1 MDEIELV
8 LQEYVA
14 TATNPEYNGDYSII
28 NSKFP
33 ELKDY
38 DPVLL
43 QEYVATAINPE
54 YNNDYSII
62 NSKFP
67 EFGFGEIVKKKDET
81 EDLVSTTEEV
91 TTTVDSEE
99 VPMPQPSASLD
110 SGDPLPEGFEFPTT
124 VTPGIMPPQ
133 GKFAKD
139 VELDADAI
147 TKEEKLSDIIRTTRF
162 EDPITGTIFETGIP
176 ETYPETHNIYK
187 RALQKAENDL
197 LNQVLDE
204 DEDMFSREGERF
216 DLTGDSEKTLSN
228 LYRQKRNKEFEIQ
241 QVQNRIDIIPEGSK
255 DLEIYQSKKDSLTN
269 ELDSINKTFDESSKK
284 RAKKDDTGQIYNP
297 YTGEDIAKID
307 APTEIVQSEENVTT
321 ESNNLA
327 KAKTNEQLEKSLI
340 DIRFQLL
347 NQGKRVSGQMQD
359 VLDGMISTEL
369 MFFGGP
375 TEEGFTN
382 LPQAE
387 DEILRKKP
395 LKIYSE
401 HPEAIRYN
409 RLIDQYHAL
418 DRALRLNVD
427 PTQIKTSSGS
437 IVDFGL
443 DSDFDYGLTSA
454 IFGEQPARLV
464 TPTTKMKA
472 TDFIEGLESAGFVN
486 IPDKTKERIEKTFT
500 EEALQFGGELTGM
513 VAELALTRRGLTAA
527 RLLGKG
533 RTAVKLKKGLE
544 ALGAST
550 KNKYVKGGLKI
561 LGSGIDEAAVFAIT
575 GELTRKP
582 DAYDP
587 VFGAALGVGGEVANL
602 GSKFI
607 SKLPIVKN
615 ISNKI
620 KQLPFYN
627 VGSVAGQSVAGATAG
642 TSVLYAAEI
651 VDALITED
659 KDFSEIVKQ
668 VAGDDPE
675 QKAMLLFTT
684 MLAGNIAKSFPQ
696 FSKALRKD
704 INNIKSKKFESK
716 LRDYVNKTKP
726 KQPEARPEAPLEL
739 QESIVEVNKNGTPEQ
754 KQEAQDFLDGVET
767 LQSVAEVKSL
777 AESIENKELK
787 ELEQVELVNN
797 ISNQI
802 VENPKITTTELALS
816 QPEIKS
822 IITSTPEEV
831 KSLQASIEKKKND
844 GVISSEDAQLT
855 IDAIKEVM
863 NIKKSRFAT
872 ITNVDKQAEGIGIQ
886 LNINKLKEEVSDL
899 ENQVLTG
906 DGVDILEGKKAEI
919 ESLEKQLDDFKNFRE
934 EPTVEVTEEV
944 VAEEVVTPE
953 VTEEI
958 LVEGKLEVDNLT
970 EGSTSTT
977 KPIKIYKGI
986 GGKKDLKGFRINAHE
1001 GAEGV
1006 FSAVDKS
1013 LAEEYGK
1020 EEGLAEV
1027 VLPEGT
1033 TVEVVEID
1041 GKGMTLDEYRAAE
1054 VEAIN
1059 NSDAQVVKLRTVDG
1073 VMKKGAKK
1081 QDQYII
1087 KDETLIQE
1095 LKKEVEVVEEVVPVE
1110 DLVPEVKDVSV
1121 EIKNAKKSISK
1132 VKPRI
1137 KNITE
1142 LRKIQN
1148 ELKNFIKK
1156 TIPKSQYNKPEVT
1169 SMLSKIQ
1176 RVTKGNIDKLM
1187 DEVFNLAVKKN
1198 VEMVSSDINK
1208 ILDGKYSSSISGR
1221 KTGKTISIE
1230 AQDRLDRIKNMI
1242 TEDFIVPA
1250 EILER
1255 YEELSQKTELTDKDL
1270 DELVDI
1276 ETAQKYMMANQ
1287 LDNTNVN
1294 KLNDLY
1300 DVQNNLDEL
1309 ILKGKTE
1316 RREIL
1321 RKQHEYYKSIIEEA
1335 YKDITNE
1342 PLDLTPE
1349 GVEAKRVETLRFE
1362 NKQKQ
1367 IQRNKVKKLTTKV
1380 TESLNNFMLG
1390 NEALYGLVDV
1400 ISKSPGEMF
1409 GGKLQ
1414 ELITDRIDKASSDYK
1429 GDNLKTKA
1437 ILLDKLQEIY
1447 GKNFEK
1453 ELSKNR
1459 APETTDIPLD
1469 LELHKKINKEIN
1481 TTKNKNEIQK
1491 LRGERE
1497 QNLLEISQNQA
1508 YYLYNQYKDP
1518 ANHPGFETKFGS
1530 DYKRIMDGIE
1540 KFLDPKVKKWADW
1553 QVDVFYPELY
1563 PKYNEVY
1570 KRMYRTN
1577 LGWSNVYGGRI
1588 YRKGVEV
1595 EPLDLMSK
1603 EKYRTSIAGASTKE
1617 RTNNK
1622 LAIESMDGND
1632 VLLTYVQDMNFF
1644 TNYAEPL
1651 RDIQKILKNS
1661 DIKNAIEMTSGKG
1674 SYRYLNEMIEA
1685 VAKRGVDNSGNARTM
1700 NLLTNAFTT
1709 SRLGLNPL
1717 IGIKQLTSAI
1727 AFADDIGYSRW
1738 VKYGA
1743 EAVPKLKTLWKEIS
1757 SNSNYIK
1764 DRYDKDIRK
1773 SLEVYS
1779 EGVISEFIPK
1789 SSGSKMMDATM
1800 WFIKTGD
1807 KGGIMGG
1814 IPNYLYYKDLYK
1826 EKNPKATEKEIIDY
1840 AIIRFEKDTK
1850 RAQQSSDIQDKDLYQ
1865 LDKRLRPFQMFLT
1878 SPKQYQRKTNS
1889 SIRQLYRKLKGMP
1902 SKGTTFRNL
1911 RTFLTYHTLLPM
1923 LFQYLTLGFPGLV
1936 GDFTKDDLTRL
1947 GISGLIGNLN
1957 SLFLVGDIAVMAGD
1971 FLKDNPWAGQ
1981 PQNVN
1986 ALGRFASNITKE
1998 LIQASK
2004 AQTDE
2009 TKNKHLHKVYIEL
2022 ASLTG
2027 IPVAN
2032 LKKLSEN
2039 YYKVVTGDVESF
2051 EEGMLRLMNFSEYV
2065 IDKDKKQAEEDQENF
2080 EDLMRELKKS
2090 NESDQDKISNQFS
2103 SYEIEEYETVD

>member
-1 MDEIELV
+1 MFEIEDLFDLTLEGAFSNKEEFLQFASNASDEDLYSV
-8 LQEYVA
+8 LQEGAFTDV
-14 TATNPEYNGDYSII
+14 N
-28 NSKFP
+28 
-33 ELKDY
+33 
-38 DPVLL
+38 
-43 QEYVATAINPE
+43 
-54 YNNDYSII
+54 
-62 NSKFP
+62 
-67 EFGFGEIVKKKDET
+67 EFVSLKKKDET
-81 EDLVSTTEEV
+81 EALDSTTEEV
-91 TTTVDSEE
+91 TTTVASEE
-99 VPMPQPSASLD
+99 APMPQPSASLD
-110 SGDPLPEGFEFPTT
+110 SQTSEIKSQVPGS
-124 VTPGIMPPQ
+124 VTQIVEQIEEVDGQPQ
-133 GKFAKD
+133 IVKNFI
-139 VELDADAI
+139 L
-147 TKEEKLSDIIRTTRF
+147 TKEAKLSDAIRNNRF
-162 EDPITGTIFETGIP
+162 EDPITGTVFDTGIP
-176 ETYPETHNIYK
+176 ETYSENHPIYK

-197 LNQVLDE
+197 LNQVFDE
-204 DEDMFSREGERF
+204 DEDMFGKEG
-216 DLTGDSEKTLSN
+216 DLSPDKTLSN
-228 LYRQKRNKEFEIQ
+228 LYREKRNKEFEIQ
-241 QVQNRIDIIPEGSK
+241 QVQNRIDIIPEGNP
-255 DLEIYQSKKDSLTN
+255 DLKKFEDIKNSLTG
-269 ELDSINKTFDESSKK
+269 ELNDINKRFDEVSSE
-284 RAKKDDTGQIYNP
+284 RAKMDDTGQVYNP

-307 APTEIVQSEENVTT
+307 APVEIVQDETNVSNQAENISKT
-321 ESNNLA
+321 
-327 KAKTNEQLEKSLI
+327 KTNEQIEESLI
-340 DIRFQLL
+340 DIRFQIL
-347 NQGKRVSGQMQD
+347 NQGKKVSDNMQD
-359 VLDGMISTEL
+359 VLDGMITTEL
-369 MFFGGP
+369 MFFGDQ
-375 TEEGFTN
+375 TESGLKN
-382 LPQAE
+382 LPQVE
-387 DEILRKKP
+387 DERLRKKP

-401 HPEAIRYN
+401 NIEAKKYN

-427 PTQIKTSSGS
+427 PTQIKTKGGNIIDRDSFF
-437 IVDFGL
+437 DFGMM
-443 DSDFDYGLTSA
+443 SGFA
-454 IFGEQPARLV
+454 GEEPAREGWG
-464 TPTTKMKA
+464 TTKMKA
-472 TDFIEGLESAGFVN
+472 ADFIDGLEAAGFVN
-486 IPDKTKERIEKTFT
+486 IPEETKKRVEKTFF
-500 EEALQFGGELTGM
+500 EEASEFGGNLTSM
-513 VAELALTRRGLTAA
+513 VAELSIGRGALKGAAGLAPTKVAN
-527 RLLGKG
+527 RF
-533 RTAVKLKKGLE
+533 KKGLD
-544 ALGAST
+544 ALSTAT
-550 KNKYVKGGLKI
+550 KNKYAKGALKI
-561 LGSGIDEAAVFAIT
+561 LSKGAEEAAVFATT
-575 GELTRKP
+575 GALTGKEE
-582 DAYDP
+582 AYDP
-587 VFGAALGVGGEVANL
+587 IFGAALGTGGEVANL
-602 GSKFI
+602 GLKFVG
-607 SKLPIVKN
+607 KLPIV
-615 ISNKI
+615 NKI
-620 KQLPFYN
+620 SERLKDLPFYN
-627 VGSVAGQSVAGATAG
+627 TSAQVGESVLGAG
-642 TSVLYAAEI
+642 TGTAVLYAAEI
-651 VDALITED
+651 VDGIATED
-659 KDFSEIVKQ
+659 KEFAEIVKD

-675 QKAMLLFTT
+675 EKAMLLFTT
-684 MLAGNIAKSFPQ
+684 MLAGNMSKGFPQ
-696 FSKALRKD
+696 FFKNLRKD
-704 INNIKSKKFESK
+704 ISEIPGKRFASKV
-716 LRDYVNKTKP
+716 RDYVNKTKP
-726 KQPEARPEAPLEL
+726 VEPKERGVKPDAPLQI
-739 QESIVEVNKNGTPEQ
+739 QEAILEINKKGTPGERL
-754 KQEAQDFLDGVET
+754 EAQEFVDGVET
-767 LQSVAEVKSL
+767 VQSIEGVKKL

-787 ELEQVELVNN
+787 EVEQVELVDN

-802 VENPKITTTELALS
+802 VENPKITTTEIALS

-822 IITSTPEEV
+822 IITSSEADL
-831 KSLQASIEKKKND
+831 KSLHNKIKKQFED
-844 GVISSEDAQLT
+844 GVMSAEEAKLARNSIQ
-855 IDAIKEVM
+855 EVI
-863 NIKKSRFAT
+863 NIKKTRFAT
-872 ITNVDKQAEGIGIQ
+872 ITNVDKAAEGIGIQ
-886 LNINKLKEEVSDL
+886 SNINKLKVEISDL
-899 ENQVLTG
+899 ENQVLTA
-906 DGVDILEGKKAEI
+906 DGVDMLDGKKSELQ
-919 ESLEKQLDDFKNFRE
+919 SLEKQLEDFKNFRE
-934 EPTVEVTEEV
+934 PELVAEVVPEEPELVAEVVPELTEEV
-944 VAEEVVTPE
+944 
-953 VTEEI
+953 
-958 LVEGKLEVDNLT
+958 LVEGKQEVDNLT

-1020 EEGLAEV
+1020 EEGIAEII
-1027 VLPEGT
+1027 LPEGT

-1095 LKKEVEVVEEVVPVE
+1095 LKKPSEVEAVEVEKVEVEEVEVVE

-1121 EIKNAKKSISK
+1121 EIKNVKKSISK
-1132 VKPRI
+1132 AKPRI

-1176 RVTKGNIDKLM
+1176 RVTKGNVDKLM

-1208 ILDGKYSSSISGR
+1208 ILDGKYSTSISGR

-1255 YEELSQKTELTDKDL
+1255 QEELSQKTELTDKDL

-1316 RREIL
+1316 RKEIL

-1335 YKDITNE
+1335 YKDITNK
-1342 PLDLTPE
+1342 PLDLSPE
-1349 GVEAKRVETLRFE
+1349 GVESRRKETLRFE

-1367 IQRNKVKKLTTKV
+1367 IQRNKVKKLTSKV

-1409 GGKLQ
+1409 GGRLQ

-1429 GDNLKTKA
+1429 RDNLKTKA

-1447 GKNFEK
+1447 GKNLEK
-1453 ELSKNR
+1453 QLIKNR
-1459 APETTDIPLD
+1459 TPEITDIPLD
-1469 LELHKKINKEIN
+1469 LELHNEINKEIN
-1481 TTKNKNEIQK
+1481 TSKSNSEIKK
-1491 LRGERE
+1491 LRGERD

-1540 KFLDPKVKKWADW
+1540 KFLDPKVKEWADW

-1570 KRMYRTN
+1570 KRIYRTN

-1674 SYRYLNEMIEA
+1674 SYRYLNEMIETI
-1685 VAKRGVDNSGNARTM
+1685 AKRGVDNSGNARTM

-1743 EAVPKLKTLWKEIS
+1743 KAVPKLKTIWEEIN

-1779 EGVISEFIPK
+1779 EGVVSEFIPK

-1840 AIIRFEKDTK
+1840 AIRRFEKDTK

-1878 SPKQYQRKTNS
+1878 SPKQYQRKANA
-1889 SIRQLYRKLKGMP
+1889 SIRQMYRKLKGMS

-1911 RTFLTYHTLLPM
+1911 RTFLTYHTILPM
-1923 LFQYLTLGFPGLV
+1923 FFQYLTLGLPGLV
-1936 GDFTKDDLTRL
+1936 RDFNKDDLDRL
-1947 GISGLIGNLN
+1947 GIAGLIGNLN
-1957 SLFLVGDIAVMAGD
+1957 SLFLVGEIAVMTGD
-1971 FLKDNPWAGQ
+1971 FLLDNSWAGQ
-1981 PQNVN
+1981 PQNLSAV
-1986 ALGRFASNITKE
+1986 ARFASNVYKE

-2004 AQTDE
+2004 AKTEE

-2027 IPVAN
+2027 IPIAN

-2039 YYKVVTGDVESF
+2039 YYKVATGDVDSF
-2051 EEGMLRLMNFSEYV
+2051 EEGMLRLMNFSDYV
-2065 IDKDKKQAEEDQENF
+2065 IDKDKKQAEDEEREF
-2080 EDLMRELKKS
+2080 KKLMKELKKS
-2090 NESDQDKISNQFS
+2090 NKSDQEKISDEFS
-2103 SYEIEEYETVD
+2103 EVNYDEILEIEEFELVEPELE

>member
-1 MDEIELV
+1 MFEIEDLFDLTIEGAFPNKEEFIQFASNASDEDLYSV
-8 LQEYVA
+8 LQEGAFIDV
-14 TATNPEYNGDYSII
+14 D
-28 NSKFP
+28 
-33 ELKDY
+33 
-38 DPVLL
+38 
-43 QEYVATAINPE
+43 
-54 YNNDYSII
+54 
-62 NSKFP
+62 
-67 EFGFGEIVKKKDET
+67 EFVSLKKKDET

-147 TKEEKLSDIIRTTRF
+147 TKEEKLSDIVRTTRF
-162 EDPITGTIFETGIP
+162 EDPITGTLFETGIP

-255 DLEIYQSKKDSLTN
+255 DLEIYQLKKDSLTN

-307 APTEIVQSEENVTT
+307 APTEIVQSEQNVTT

-327 KAKTNEQLEKSLI
+327 KTKTNEQLEKSLI

-659 KDFSEIVKQ
+659 KDFAEIVKQ

-704 INNIKSKKFESK
+704 ISELPGKRFASKV
-716 LRDYVNKTKP
+716 RDYVNKTKP
-726 KQPEARPEAPLEL
+726 VEPTEKGVKPEAPLEL

-822 IITSTPEEV
+822 IITSSEAGL
-831 KSLQASIEKKKND
+831 KSLHNKIKKQFED
-844 GVISSEDAQLT
+844 GVISAEEAKLARNSIQ
-855 IDAIKEVM
+855 EVI
-863 NIKKSRFAT
+863 NIKKTRFAT
-872 ITNVDKQAEGIGIQ
+872 ITNVDKQAEGIGIELDLIRVKKQ
-886 LNINKLKEEVSDL
+886 ISDL
-899 ENQVLTG
+899 ESQILTA
-906 DGVDILEGKKAEI
+906 DGTEKLLDPKKSEL

-953 VTEEI
+953 VTDEI

-1020 EEGLAEV
+1020 EEGVAEV

-1095 LKKEVEVVEEVVPVE
+1095 LKKPEEVESVEEEVVEVIKKLSPEQQEKEKKILIKDIEKTITDVVTPKVKKGRVRVKLSPKAQTKIYEVAATIKGLDLNSMSYDQVKSLSDNLLKIEEQGKAEKKLADKAKRIVTVKRKGKVSEGLYKEGPVKQE
-1110 DLVPEVKDVSV
+1110 SKELKSQVEVKDFLSEGVSGNRIVIIEGNLISSPGSLSQFIKDNPDIPIQGEGYETLTMTRAKRNQPIESKLKRTGRFLFDPTKSVANVRTQLMRVGKGSPELKKYTNELLDDITQDNPLEV
-1121 EIKNAKKSISK
+1121 EEKTNELMTQYEKALTDPFRSKKEANKYLDEKVPGMYKDSKKELSNGAIVDLEIERIIHKQRADRLREDAKSVTSKSKKQKMLSNADKMDNILELSDIDTKAFTEYVNKNPK
-1132 VKPRI
+1132 VKKVVKSFIDFYNNNTDRFRPLIEDVTGRPPMTETYYPTYRNDPTI
-1137 KNITE
+1137 DKKNYSQLEIDQITDEPNFYNASAMTDRLKFKDPNSTSALKPSDVREKAQDYIQTMIHAEVYIPTSRKVNELFNPSTRGKIYEKIGPTNFKYLQENLDYIIDPKRTNSYDQALDIATKFNRLGITFQLGFSLGNITKQITSFSHYAAVGGKDGITPFDWANAFRE
-1142 LRKIQN
+1142 SVTNKEYRKVAMDIITSKFVRDRLRKSNIDPD
-1148 ELKNFIKK
+1148 L
-1156 TIPKSQYNKPEVT
+1156 
-1169 SMLSKIQ
+1169 KIQ
-1176 RVTKGNIDKLM
+1176 G
-1187 DEVFNLAVKKN
+1187 DEALKSGGQKAWDWYQKVAMSPITAGDIGGVILGGVPFSVAKYKK
-1198 VEMVSSDINK
+1198 I
-1208 ILDGKYSSSISGR
+1208 
-1221 KTGKTISIE
+1221 KT
-1230 AQDRLDRIKNMI
+1230 
-1242 TEDFIVPA
+1242 
-1250 EILER
+1250 
-1255 YEELSQKTELTDKDL
+1255 
-1270 DELVDI
+1270 
-1276 ETAQKYMMANQ
+1276 
-1287 LDNTNVN
+1287 
-1294 KLNDLY
+1294 
-1300 DVQNNLDEL
+1300 
-1309 ILKGKTE
+1309 
-1316 RREIL
+1316 
-1321 RKQHEYYKSIIEEA
+1321 
-1335 YKDITNE
+1335 
-1342 PLDLTPE
+1342 TPE
-1349 GVEAKRVETLRFE
+1349 GVFDKKAYREAYKRFR
-1362 NKQKQ
+1362 
-1367 IQRNKVKKLTTKV
+1367 
-1380 TESLNNFMLG
+1380 TES
-1390 NEALYGLVDV
+1390 NE
-1400 ISKSPGEMF
+1400 
-1409 GGKLQ
+1409 
-1414 ELITDRIDKASSDYK
+1414 
-1429 GDNLKTKA
+1429 
-1437 ILLDKLQEIY
+1437 
-1447 GKNFEK
+1447 
-1453 ELSKNR
+1453 
-1459 APETTDIPLD
+1459 
-1469 LELHKKINKEIN
+1469 
-1481 TTKNKNEIQK
+1481 
-1491 LRGERE
+1491 
-1497 QNLLEISQNQA
+1497 
-1508 YYLYNQYKDP
+1508 
-1518 ANHPGFETKFGS
+1518 
-1530 DYKRIMDGIE
+1530 
-1540 KFLDPKVKKWADW
+1540 
-1553 QVDVFYPELY
+1553 
-1563 PKYNEVY
+1563 
-1570 KRMYRTN
+1570 
-1577 LGWSNVYGGRI
+1577 
-1588 YRKGVEV
+1588 
-1595 EPLDLMSK
+1595 
-1603 EKYRTSIAGASTKE
+1603 
-1617 RTNNK
+1617 
-1622 LAIESMDGND
+1622 
-1632 VLLTYVQDMNFF
+1632 
-1644 TNYAEPL
+1644 
-1651 RDIQKILKNS
+1651 
-1661 DIKNAIEMTSGKG
+1661 
-1674 SYRYLNEMIEA
+1674 
-1685 VAKRGVDNSGNARTM
+1685 
-1700 NLLTNAFTT
+1700 
-1709 SRLGLNPL
+1709 
-1717 IGIKQLTSAI
+1717 
-1727 AFADDIGYSRW
+1727 
-1738 VKYGA
+1738 
-1743 EAVPKLKTLWKEIS
+1743 
-1757 SNSNYIK
+1757 
-1764 DRYDKDIRK
+1764 
-1773 SLEVYS
+1773 
-1779 EGVISEFIPK
+1779 
-1789 SSGSKMMDATM
+1789 
-1800 WFIKTGD
+1800 
-1807 KGGIMGG
+1807 
-1814 IPNYLYYKDLYK
+1814 
-1826 EKNPKATEKEIIDY
+1826 
-1840 AIIRFEKDTK
+1840 
-1850 RAQQSSDIQDKDLYQ
+1850 AQQSSAEYT
-1865 LDKRLRPFQMFLT
+1865 M
-1878 SPKQYQRKTNS
+1878 SSAQRNKAM
-1889 SIRQLYRKLKGMP
+1889 KL
-1902 SKGTTFRNL
+1902 L
-1911 RTFLTYHTLLPM
+1911 LTYRTAQTQAFNKSM
-1923 LFQYLTLGFPGLV
+1923 QGWIDMRDKSNTDKERWDGFKRWSYFSTSGTLFQAVANGG
-1936 GDFTKDDLTRL
+1936 
-1947 GISGLIGNLN
+1947 
-1957 SLFLVGDIAVMAGD
+1957 LFLLFNTLTGGE
-1971 FLKDNPWAGQ
+1971 KDKKDKTSEQ
-1981 PQNVN
+1981 V
-1986 ALGRFASNITKE
+1986 IY
-1998 LIQASK
+1998 
-2004 AQTDE
+2004 D
-2009 TKNKHLHKVYIEL
+2009 
-2022 ASLTG
+2022 SLTG
-2027 IPVAN
+2027 GLESYTQGMGGVGYFPQVLTNLAKGRPPAWNLPPSVVKAFQFGNVGYRIVEMLLENKSWDDLKDKEKKDFILFINKQNKIYESIKQGEPGYIIDMLLNRSKNYGDPSFDALFKGKEFKLKEYITIPV
-2032 LKKLSEN
+2032 KSKE
-2039 YYKVVTGDVESF
+2039 KG
-2051 EEGMLRLMNFSEYV
+2051 
-2065 IDKDKKQAEEDQENF
+2065 F
-2080 EDLMRELKKS
+2080 EDLMKDLKKS
-2090 NESDQDKISNQFS
+2090 DKK
-2103 SYEIEEYETVD
+2103 SYDKTIVDFEVEEYETVD

>member
-1 MDEIELV
+1 MDEKYINDL
-8 LQEYVA
+8 
-14 TATNPEYNGDYSII
+14 YSQLGGEE
-28 NSKFP
+28 KFGKY
-33 ELKDY
+33 EDFVSLITTDDNY
-38 DPVLL
+38 ISDFH
-43 QEYVATAINPE
+43 Q
-54 YNNDYSII
+54 S
-62 NSKFP
+62 
-67 EFGFGEIVKKKDET
+67 FGEETLGSIEDFIVLVKKKDKT

-91 TTTVDSEE
+91 TTTVASEE
-99 VPMPQPSASLD
+99 APMPQPSASLD
-110 SGDPLPEGFEFPTT
+110 SGEPLPEGFEFPTT
-124 VTPGIMPPQ
+124 VTPGILPLE
-133 GKFAKD
+133 GKLAKD
-139 VELDADAI
+139 VELDAYAI
-147 TKEEKLSDIIRTTRF
+147 TKEEKLSDIVRNTRF

-204 DEDMFSREGERF
+204 DEDMFSKEGE
-216 DLTGDSEKTLSN
+216 ESN

-241 QVQNRIDIIPEGSK
+241 QVQNRIDIIPEGNK
-255 DLEIYQSKKDSLTN
+255 DLQKYQGIKDSLTN
-269 ELDSINKTFDESSKK
+269 ELNDINKRFDEASKK
-284 RAKKDDTGQIYNP
+284 RAEKDDTGQVYNP

-307 APTEIVQSEENVTT
+307 APIEVVQSEENITT

-327 KAKTNEQLEKSLI
+327 KTKTNEQLEKSLI
-340 DIRFQLL
+340 DVRFQLL

-401 HPEAIRYN
+401 HPEAVRYN

-427 PTQIKTSSGS
+427 PTQIKTRGGS
-437 IVDFGL
+437 IVDFGP
-443 DSDFDYGLTSA
+443 DGDFGYGLTSA
-454 IFGEQPARLV
+454 IFGEQPARVV

-500 EEALQFGGELTGM
+500 EKSLEFGGELTGM
-513 VAELALTRRGLTAA
+513 VAELSIGRGVLTGAGA
-527 RLLGKG
+527 LGKG

-575 GELTRKP
+575 GEITRKP
-582 DAYDP
+582 EAYDP

-627 VGSVAGQSVAGATAG
+627 VGAVAGQSVAGAAAG

-659 KDFSEIVKQ
+659 KEFAEIVKQ

-675 QKAMLLFTT
+675 EKAMLLFTT

-704 INNIKSKKFESK
+704 IGNIKSKKFESK

-739 QESIVEVNKNGTPEQ
+739 QESIIEVNKKGTPEQ
-754 KQEAQDFLDGVET
+754 KQEAQEFVDGVET

-777 AESIENKELK
+777 AESIESKELK

-822 IITSTPEEV
+822 IITSTPEEI
-831 KSLQASIEKKKND
+831 KSLQASIEKQKND
-844 GVISSEDAQLT
+844 GVISNKDAQLT

-872 ITNVDKQAEGIGIQ
+872 ITNVDKQVEGIGIQ
-886 LNINKLKEEVSDL
+886 SNINKLKVEVSDL

-906 DGVDILEGKKAEI
+906 DGIDILESKKAEI

-934 EPTVEVTEEV
+934 EPAVEVTEEV
-944 VAEEVVTPE
+944 VTEEVVTPE

-970 EGSTSTT
+970 EGSATTT

-1020 EEGLAEV
+1020 EEGVAEV

-1041 GKGMTLDEYRAAE
+1041 GKGMTLDQYRAAE

-1095 LKKEVEVVEEVVPVE
+1095 LKKPSEVEAVEVEKVEVEEVEVVE

-1121 EIKNAKKSISK
+1121 EIKNVKKSISK
-1132 VKPRI
+1132 AKPRI

-1176 RVTKGNIDKLM
+1176 RVTKGNVDKLM

-1208 ILDGKYSSSISGR
+1208 ILDGKYSTSISGR
-1221 KTGKTISIE
+1221 RTGKTISTE
-1230 AQDRLDRIKNMI
+1230 AQDRLDRIKSMI

-1255 YEELSQKTELTDKDL
+1255 YEELSQKTELTDKEL

-1276 ETAQKYMMANQ
+1276 ETAQKYMIANQ
-1287 LDNTNVN
+1287 YDNTNIN

-1316 RREIL
+1316 RRETL

-1342 PLDLTPE
+1342 PLDLSAE
-1349 GVEAKRVETLRFE
+1349 GVESRRKETLRFE

-1367 IQRNKVKKLTTKV
+1367 IQRNKVKKLTSKV

-1409 GGKLQ
+1409 GGRLQ
-1414 ELITDRIDKASSDYK
+1414 ELITDRIDKSSSDYK
-1429 GDNLKTKA
+1429 RDNLKTKA
-1437 ILLDKLQEIY
+1437 ILLDKLQEVY

-1453 ELSKNR
+1453 QLTKNR
-1459 APETTDIPLD
+1459 TPEITDIPLD
-1469 LELHKKINKEIN
+1469 LELHNEINKEIN
-1481 TTKNKNEIQK
+1481 TSKNKNEIQK

-1540 KFLDPKVKKWADW
+1540 KFLDPKVKEWADW

-1603 EKYRTSIAGASTKE
+1603 DKYRTSIAGASTKE

-1674 SYRYLNEMIEA
+1674 SYRYLNEMIETI
-1685 VAKRGVDNSGNARTM
+1685 AKRGVDNSGIARKM
-1700 NLLTNAFTT
+1700 NTLTNAFTT

-1743 EAVPKLKTLWKEIS
+1743 KAVPKLKTIWKEIS
-1757 SNSNYIK
+1757 SNSSLLK

-1779 EGVISEFIPK
+1779 EGAVSEFIPK

-1840 AIIRFEKDTK
+1840 AIRRFETNTQ
-1850 RAQQSSDIQDKDLYQ
+1850 RAQQSSDTQDKDLYQ
-1865 LDKRLRPFQMFLT
+1865 LDKKLRPFQMFLT
-1878 SPKQYQRKTNS
+1878 SPKQYQRKANAG
-1889 SIRQLYRKLKGMP
+1889 IRQLYRKLKGMP

-1923 LFQYLTLGFPGLV
+1923 IFQYVTLGLPGLLR
-1936 GDFTKDDLTRL
+1936 DFNKDDLTRL
-1947 GISGLIGNLN
+1947 GVAGLIGNLN
-1957 SLFLVGDIAVMAGD
+1957 SLFLVGDIAVMTGD
-1971 FLKDNPWAGQ
+1971 FLLGNPWAGQ
-1981 PQNVN
+1981 PQNLN
-1986 ALGRFASNITKE
+1986 AVARFASNITKE

-2004 AQTDE
+2004 AKTEE

-2032 LKKLSEN
+2032 IKKLSEN
-2039 YYKVVTGDVESF
+2039 YYKVATGDVDSF
-2051 EEGMLRLMNFSEYV
+2051 EEGMLRLMNFSDYV

-2080 EDLMRELKKS
+2080 EDLMKELKKS
-2090 NESDQDKISNQFS
+2090 NESGQDKISNQFS
-2103 SYEIEEYETVD
+2103 EVNYDEILDFEDFEVVEPELE